1 MLILPEIFDP
11 RGDTTELI
19 LGTKY
24 GATDSKA
31 RLPSD
36 EIMYKTFIVSYPLRR
51 LWIVQTGG
59 KQTGSTV

>member
-1 MLILPEIFDP
+1 MLIILEIFAP

-31 RLPSD
+31 RLPND
-36 EIMYKTFIVSYPLRR
+36 EITYKRDL
-51 LWIVQTGG
+51 
-59 KQTGSTV
+59 